1 MLPKS
6 HPKRRELNDE
16 VHARPSEAM
25 TAPRQLSYVALLSS
39 RQSPSKDLEPVRK
52 IARSFGAPAPKA
64 GANHYSE
71 DLGPFHLRW
80 ERHTE
85 FSRYTF
91 SLAGKASR
99 SSKAA
104 SADPFAAPAI
114 GIVPADWLKTLP
126 GQVIVA
132 AHVTIAKAPK
142 GRLDLDRIS
151 RTVFDGNALVG
162 GAIAGGSGVALTDFH
177 IHEDGFSRLLVYDR
191 AMTPRQTGRMVQRV
205 LELETYRIMALLA
218 LPVARA
224 LTPFLDTC
232 KQELA
237 KITAAMAKGDGSD
250 EKELLE
256 RLVRLEAAIEKQ
268 HADNHY
274 RFGAAAA
281 YYDLVHR
288 RIAELREERVKGV
301 QTFREFTER
310 RLAPAMNT
318 CRSVATLQESLSERV
333 ARATQLLSTRID
345 ITRQQQNQAVL
356 ESMNRRAKLQL
367 RLQQTVEA
375 LSVAAVTYYVVGLL
389 GYAAKGLK
397 VLGLAL
403 NSDLVMAASIPFVAI
418 AVALVV
424 RSVRKVVT
432 PGNRWW
438 RS

>member
-1 MLPKS
+1 MLPKI

-16 VHARPSEAM
+16 VHARPPEAM
-25 TAPRQLSYVALLSS
+25 AAPLRLSYIVLLSKPGS
-39 RQSPSKDLEPVRK
+39 RAKDLEPVRK
-52 IARSFGAPAPKA
+52 IARLFGATAPQA
-64 GANHYSE
+64 DSNHYSE

-91 SLAGKASR
+91 NLPGAGQTRGS
-99 SSKAA
+99 

-114 GIVPADWLKTLP
+114 GEVPADWLAALP

-142 GRLDLDRIS
+142 GRLDLERIS
-151 RTVFDGNALVG
+151 QAGFGGNALVG
-162 GAIAGGSGVALTDFH
+162 GAIAGGAGVAVTDFH
-177 IHEDGFSRLLVYDR
+177 IHDDGFSRLLVYDR

-205 LELETYRIMALLA
+205 LELETYRVMALLA

-224 LTPFLDTC
+224 LSPFLDTC

-237 KITAAMAKGDGSD
+237 KITAAMAAGAGSD
-250 EKELLE
+250 ETELLE
-256 RLVRLEAAIEKQ
+256 RLIRLEAAIEKQ
-268 HADNHY
+268 HAESHY

-288 RIAELREERVKGV
+288 RTAELREERVKGV

-345 ITRQQQNQAVL
+345 IARQEQNQAVL

-375 LSVAAVTYYVVGLL
+375 LSVAAVTYYVVGLV
-389 GYAAKGLK
+389 GYATKGLK
-397 VLGLAL
+397 TLGLAV
-403 NSDLVMAASIPFVAI
+403 SPELVMAASIPFVLV

-424 RSVRKVVT
+424 RRVRKVVT
-432 PGNRWW
+432 PAKSWW